1 MQIMNISNHQFRKM
15 KEYVPDNEI
24 GHMECKLYLLKDKDK
39 WNKNY
44 KLFKKF
50 NKTEGEYFSSK
61 LYTINELINNKDKIE
76 IEELVY
82 PDKLISLDNEIAGY
96 SMDFIKENININKIL
111 NSDKIDF
118 KFKIK
123 ILKEI
128 GLLLEK
134 IKNNGIIT
142 LSDIHE
148 GNFIYDLSRKQV
160 RAIDLDSC
168 KIGKNEVSLSKY
180 LTFNHNLWDYPHKY
194 PLNED
199 DIHIPNTNT
208 TYLSYIYMILN
219 FISGTNYISELSID
233 SYYKYLERLKQNG
246 FNQELLDIFSLIYVN
261 TDNKNPV
268 DLLDRIQDKKIN
280 CKGLLR

>member
-15 KEYVPDNEI
+15 KEYVPDNGI

-82 PDKLISLDNEIAGY
+82 PDKLISLDNEIVGY
-96 SMDFIKENININKIL
+96 SMDFIKENININMIL
-111 NSDKIDF
+111 NSDEIDF

-134 IKNNGIIT
+134 IKDNGIIT

-160 RAIDLDSC
+160 CAIDLDSC
-168 KIGKNEVSLSKY
+168 KIGKNEGSLSKY
-180 LTFNHNLWDYPHKY
+180 LTSNNNLWNYPHKY
-194 PLNED
+194 PLNAD

-246 FNQELLDIFSLIYVN
+246 FDQELLDIFSLIYVN

-268 DLLDRIQDKKIN
+268 YLLDRIQDKKIN

>member
-15 KEYVPDNEI
+15 KEYVPDNGI

-50 NKTEGEYFSSK
+50 NKIEGEYFSSK

-82 PDKLISLDNEIAGY
+82 PDKLISLDNEIVGY
-96 SMDFIKENININKIL
+96 SMDFIKENININIIL

-134 IKNNGIIT
+134 IKDNGIIT

-168 KIGKNEVSLSKY
+168 KIGKNEGSLSKY
-180 LTFNHNLWDYPHKY
+180 LTFNHNLWDYLHKY

-199 DIHIPNTNT
+199 EIHIPNTNT

-246 FNQELLDIFSLIYVN
+246 FDQELLDIFSLIYVN
-261 TDNKNPV
+261 TDNKSPV

>member
-15 KEYVPDNEI
+15 KEYVPDNGI

-50 NKTEGEYFSSK
+50 NKIEGEYFSSK

-82 PDKLISLDNEIAGY
+82 PDKLISLDNEIVGY
-96 SMDFIKENININKIL
+96 SMDFIKENININIIL

-134 IKNNGIIT
+134 IKDNGIIT

-168 KIGKNEVSLSKY
+168 KIGKNEGSLSKY
-180 LTFNHNLWDYPHKY
+180 LTSNNNLWNYPHKY
-194 PLNED
+194 PLNAD

-246 FNQELLDIFSLIYVN
+246 FDQELLDIFSLIYVN